1 MGTEAGSKQKTSQV
15 AGTNEAVLLVSLGHK
30 LGERSL
36 LEKGGHGMVCT
47 VLVSSRGEIMNTDLG
62 RGPRDTSTFCSIIPY
77 PILCVIPVLLVSL
90 QQVHVDKGPSGPCE
104 GKWGGTGLRLPLGY

>member
-15 AGTNEAVLLVSLGHK
+15 ARGNEAVILVSLEHK
-30 LGERSL
+30 LGGRSL

-47 VLVSSRGEIMNTDLG
+47 VLVSGGGGGIMKTGLG
-62 RGPRDTSTFCSIIPY
+62 RGPRDTSTFCPITPH

-90 QQVHVDKGPSGPCE
+90 QQVLVDKSPS
-104 GKWGGTGLRLPLGY
+104 

>member
-36 LEKGGHGMVCT
+36 LEK
-47 VLVSSRGEIMNTDLG
+47 VLVSSRGEIMKTDLG

-90 QQVHVDKGPSGPCE
+90 QQVHVDKGPS
-104 GKWGGTGLRLPLGY
+104 